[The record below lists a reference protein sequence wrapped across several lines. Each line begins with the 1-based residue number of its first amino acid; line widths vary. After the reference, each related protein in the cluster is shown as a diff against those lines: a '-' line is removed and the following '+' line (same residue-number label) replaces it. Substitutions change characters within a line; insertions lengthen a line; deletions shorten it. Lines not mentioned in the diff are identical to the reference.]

1 MNIAQSAIR
10 NPQSA
15 IFLDGEH
22 LTIEEVIAVAHSG
35 PGDLTIELHPEARVK
50 VERSRTGVEHLLAEG
65 RVVYGITTGFG
76 ALKDKLIPLEQV
88 RDLQRNIIMS
98 HAVGVGPPIETPV
111 VRAMML
117 IRANTLAKGYSGICP
132 ETLDL
137 LLRMLERGVHP
148 VVPEQGSLGASGD
161 LAPLAHIA
169 LVMIGLGE
177 AEYEGEVITGAEA
190 LRRAGLSPVVLA
202 AKEGLALT
210 NGTALMAA
218 LGALAVVEAENAA
231 AVADVAGALSLE
243 ALHGTMWAFDPRL
256 HAVRPHPRQVDCAG
270 QMRRL
275 LEGSTFIR
283 PPDDLDIQDAYT
295 LRCIPQVHGACHDA
309 IKYARWVLEIEL
321 NSATDNPLI
330 FWEGDVPVAI
340 SGGNFHG
347 EPLAIAFD
355 YLGLGMT
362 EMGNIAERRLT
373 RLTDGTSNRHV
384 LPDFLTREA
393 GLNSGFMLTQ
403 YTAAALA
410 SENKALVHPAS
421 ADTIPT
427 SANWEDH
434 VSNGPIAARQAR
446 RIIQNVERILA
457 IELLAAAQG
466 IDFRREAMPAARMG
480 CGTQIAYDM
489 IRARV
494 PFLARDDVMYPY
506 MNDIHQLVAS
516 GELTREMVSKLD
528 GFRCC

>member
-1 MNIAQSAIR
+1 
-10 NPQSA
+10 
-15 IFLDGEH
+15 
-22 LTIEEVIAVAHSG
+22 
-35 PGDLTIELHPEARVK
+35 
-50 VERSRTGVEHLLAEG
+50 
-65 RVVYGITTGFG
+65 
-76 ALKDKLIPLEQV
+76 
-88 RDLQRNIIMS
+88 
-98 HAVGVGPPIETPV
+98 
-111 VRAMML
+111 
-117 IRANTLAKGYSGICP
+117 
-132 ETLDL
+132 
-137 LLRMLERGVHP
+137 
-148 VVPEQGSLGASGD
+148 
-161 LAPLAHIA
+161 
-169 LVMIGLGE
+169 
-177 AEYEGEVITGAEA
+177 
-190 LRRAGLSPVVLA
+190 
-202 AKEGLALT
+202 
-210 NGTALMAA
+210 
-218 LGALAVVEAENAA
+218 
-231 AVADVAGALSLE
+231 
-243 ALHGTMWAFDPRL
+243 
-256 HAVRPHPRQVDCAG
+256 
-270 QMRRL
+270 MRRL
-275 LEGSTFIR
+275 LEGSTFVR

-330 FWEGDVPVAI
+330 FWEGDIPVAI

-347 EPLAIAFD
+347 EPLAIACD

-446 RIIQNVERILA
+446 RIIENVERILA

-466 IDFRREAMPAARMG
+466 IDFRREAMPTARLG
-480 CGTQIAYDM
+480 RGTQIAYEL
-489 IRARV
+489 IRSRV
-494 PFLARDDVMYPY
+494 PFLARDDVMYRY
-506 MNDIHQLVAS
+506 MNEIHRLVAT
-516 GELTREMVSKLD
+516 GELTRLMANKLD